1 MELLSFLKSKKHF
14 TDEECVTID
23 AAFDKIV
30 IPKGTIIQSVNR
42 YSKRL
47 LFIESGLFRIF
58 YNEDGKDITHFF
70 FDENY
75 FIAPINSIYFNKSEL
90 YEWETLEKCNVK
102 IIQYED
108 FMTLGEQ
115 YPKLIRLALEF
126 SVQLLDLFSQK
137 LNLLQFQTAADKY
150 SIFLDMYPNLNNRV
164 SLGDVASF
172 LGITQQ
178 TLSVVRSKKM

>member
-1 MELLSFLKSKKHF
+1 
-14 TDEECVTID
+14 
-23 AAFDKIV
+23 
-30 IPKGTIIQSVNR
+30 
-42 YSKRL
+42 
-47 LFIESGLFRIF
+47 
-58 YNEDGKDITHFF
+58 
-70 FDENY
+70 
-75 FIAPINSIYFNKSEL
+75 
-90 YEWETLEKCNVK
+90 
-102 IIQYED
+102 ED

-172 LGITQQ
+172 LSITQQ